1 MLWAMLPTSLLETL
15 LNQLLALDPQSS
27 ARLQQLVGKR
37 LRLTL
42 DDFGQAITITVGEQG
57 LWLSWLDQEP
67 VDCAIRT
74 RLAVLPELRD
84 SANITRLIKADLLDI
99 EGDPMLAQALSKLFA
114 ELDIDWPEQLSQRLG
129 DVPAQLVVQAWR
141 RSSQW
146 LQQQHQDQRQWLRD
160 ALIEEQR
167 VLPSSAEFSLF
178 RSDIQALRARI
189 DRLERQLSG
198 WKG

>member
-1 MLWAMLPTSLLETL
+1 MLWAMLPTSLLEAL
-15 LNQLLALDPQSS
+15 LNQLLQLDPQSQQ
-27 ARLQQLVGKR
+27 RLQKLVGKR

-42 DDFGQAITITVGEQG
+42 DDFAQALTVTIGEQG

-84 SANITRLIKADLLDI
+84 TANITRLIKADLLDI

-129 DVPAQLVVQAWR
+129 DVPAQLLVQAWQ

-160 ALIEEQR
+160 ALIVEQQL
-167 VLPSSAEFSLF
+167 LPSAAEFSLF
-178 RSDIQALRARI
+178 RSDVQALRARI